1 MYWLPRRSSGP
12 HSPQPTPSLAES
24 FLPFPPPFPPAR
36 PRPAA
41 ENTEATLPAAAENWP
56 GFRGPSR
63 QGVSSAD
70 SLPLKWDG
78 LGDALWQT
86 EIPGEGHSSPIV
98 WGDRIFLTTATN
110 EGASAEVLCLDAPS
124 GRILWRTKVF
134 DQETA
139 RKESRNSYATPTP
152 VTDGQRVYAVFGS
165 GGIAALDFDGKI
177 EWTFREFRF
186 YSRHGLGA
194 SPLLEDGL
202 LVMPWDWSTDP
213 DKEGADKERVGW
225 QVPWDRSFVFA
236 LHADSGKLAWKTM
249 RGTSRIAHIT
259 PHLWKDPSGR
269 KTVISPAGDV
279 VQAFDLA
286 SGEKLWSAANPGEGV
301 SPSLIIAENLAIQPN
316 GFQGAES
323 VRAFRLNEAKGEVA
337 ESTMAWEQ
345 DKNPPKLPSMIY
357 SHPHVFAITEGG
369 MAWCATAATGE
380 VLWRERI
387 GGTFAASPILNQN
400 RIFITAENG
409 STTVLSA
416 SPKFEILAENPLDLP
431 VQASPAIYQNSFL
444 IRSASH
450 LTRIGSK

>member
-1 MYWLPRRSSGP
+1 MHRRSF
-12 HSPQPTPSLAES
+12 LA
-24 FLPFPPPFPPAR
+24 LTTLAALATATGGA
-36 PRPAA
+36 PAA
-41 ENTEATLPAAAENWP
+41 ENTEATPAAAENWP

-152 VTDGQRVYAVFGS
+152 VTDGRRVYAVFGS

-416 SPKFEILAENPLDLP
+416 SPKFEVLSRNPLGLP